1 MNRIEHIPVEI
12 LPEMSVSDFTE
23 FLGLQALERHIAT
36 ENFAARAIMR
46 IPRERTPVRLQKNQ
60 LKEDGVSHHLT
71 PALSAPFTG
80 GKYTF
85 QAVVHRSDGTV
96 SKKATPA
103 L

>member
-1 MNRIEHIPVEI
+1 
-12 LPEMSVSDFTE
+12 MSVSGFAG

-36 ENFAARAIMR
+36 ENFGARAVMR

-60 LKEDGVSHHLT
+60 LEEDAVSHHLT

-80 GKYTF
+80 GKYTV
-85 QAVVHRSDGTV
+85 QAVVRRSDGIV
-96 SKKATPA
+96 RKKATPA